1 MTTSL
6 LRILSGCFVFATAS
20 TCSASEWRG
29 IVPLHSTRAEVIK
42 VLGSPRHLLSDN
54 SEFFDVEN
62 ATVTFV
68 WTDPTCEK
76 NPIKPDT
83 PIASN
88 YLVFWIGLQF
98 KQSMPMTE
106 FALANKTLYFSSC
119 FGSGNH
125 RSCNFISVPD
135 MDIGYSTWQN
145 RVTSV
150 SYQPG
155 ENGFKTWKA
164 NHPACFQTDS
174 H

>member
-1 MTTSL
+1 MTGVTPASSRL
-6 LRILSGCFVFATAS
+6 TA
-20 TCSASEWRG
+20 
-29 IVPLHSTRAEVIK
+29 
-42 VLGSPRHLLSDN
+42 N
-54 SEFFDVEN
+54 SCLFGERVGK
-62 ATVTFV
+62 A
-68 WTDPTCEK
+68 
-76 NPIKPDT
+76 
-83 PIASN
+83 
-88 YLVFWIGLQF
+88 
-98 KQSMPMTE
+98 KQSMPITE

-155 ENGFKTWKA
+155 ETGFKTWKA